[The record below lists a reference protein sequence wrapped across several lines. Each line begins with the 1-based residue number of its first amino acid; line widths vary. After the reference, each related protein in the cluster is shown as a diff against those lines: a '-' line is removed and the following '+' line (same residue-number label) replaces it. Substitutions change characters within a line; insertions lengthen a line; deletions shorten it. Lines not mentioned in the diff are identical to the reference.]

1 MLFFILSINDKNNIR
16 IYLVFNFPEQIF
28 NNHLFF
34 LYLMRENKQEES
46 TNYCSDEKSVEDI
59 TFNQE
64 LITELNDKK
73 LEVKVGNENKISKQ
87 HNQGKFTARKRI
99 ELLLDPQSFSELGLF
114 VKHHCNDFEM
124 DKKSIHTD
132 GVVTGHG
139 TINGRLVYVYA
150 QDFTIIGGTVGK
162 AHADKIKNLIKEARM
177 VRAPVIGLIDT
188 GGARIQEGINS
199 LAGYGG
205 IFQEMTKAS
214 GVIPQ
219 ISVILGPSAGGGVYT
234 SALSDFVFMTEN
246 ITYAFITGPRVLKSV
261 TGRDISLDNLGGAY
275 VHSHKSGVAHFVHS
289 TEEETLQAIR
299 DLIDYLP
306 SDSSKEP
313 PIIEAKDTIHRKCSK
328 LDTIIP
334 ADPKETYDMKKVLI
348 EIVDKNSFYEI
359 QADWAANLVTAF
371 ARLNGYTIGLVAN
384 QSIIL
389 AGALDIDASDKASRF
404 IRFCDAF
411 NIPIITFVDVPGFLP
426 GVDQEH
432 NGIIRHGA
440 KILYAYAEA
449 TVPKISIITRKAY
462 GGAYICMSS
471 KDLGGDRNYAWP
483 TAEIA
488 VMGIDGAM
496 SILYK
501 KNANKDQ
508 NKENLEAFRKE
519 YKQKFMTPYRA
530 AEYGYIDDI
539 IQPAHTRIFLINEL
553 WTLLSKKIEKTDK
566 KHGNIPL

>member
-1 MLFFILSINDKNNIR
+1 
-16 IYLVFNFPEQIF
+16 
-28 NNHLFF
+28 
-34 LYLMRENKQEES
+34 MRENRQEEPS
-46 TNYCSDEKSVEDI
+46 KYSSDEITTEDI

-64 LITELNDKK
+64 LIKELTNKK
-73 LEVKVGNENKISKQ
+73 IAAKVGNEKKISKQ

-99 ELLLDPQSFSELGLF
+99 EMLLDPQSFSEIGLF
-114 VKHHCNDFEM
+114 VKHQCTDFEM
-124 DKKSIHTD
+124 EKKRMLTD
-132 GVVTGHG
+132 GVITGHG

-162 AHADKIKNLIKEARM
+162 AHANKIKNIIKEALM
-177 VRAPVIGLIDT
+177 VGAPVIGLIDT
-188 GGARIQEGINS
+188 GGARIQEGVNS
-199 LAGYGG
+199 LAGYGS

-219 ISVILGPSAGGGVYT
+219 ISAILGPSAGGGVYT

-246 ITYAFITGPRVLKSV
+246 ITHAFITGPRVLKSV
-261 TGRDISLDNLGGAY
+261 TGREISLDKLGGAY

-289 TEEETLQAIR
+289 TEEETLHAIR
-299 DLIDYLP
+299 ELIDYLP
-306 SDSSKEP
+306 SDSSNEP
-313 PIIEAKDTIHRKCSK
+313 PIVETKDIPHRKCPK
-328 LDTIIP
+328 LDGIIP
-334 ADPKETYDMKKVLI
+334 ADPKETYDMKKILV
-348 EIVDKNSFYEI
+348 EIVDRESFFEV

-371 ARLNGYTIGLVAN
+371 AKLNGYTIGLVAN
-384 QSIIL
+384 QSITL

-411 NIPIITFVDVPGFLP
+411 NIPIVTFVDVPGFLP

-449 TVPKISIITRKAY
+449 TVPKISVITRKAY

-501 KNANKDQ
+501 KESD
-508 NKENLEAFRKE
+508 KEEDSTDLDAFKE
-519 YKQKFMTPYRA
+519 EFKKKFMSPYKA

-553 WTLLSKKIEKTDK
+553 WTLLAKKVEPIDK